1 MSIQVSV
8 PLESLNNPNVAH
20 AFSDLMLALG
30 GVEDS
35 SSRPAQK
42 RSRSIA
48 PVEPAHRKE
57 RYRRSRSVTSAAVDR
72 PQPKKPRRG
81 RKPRETTMTSKSGK
95 VSYQAFFAGLPE
107 RTRAFLDLIQLRGTV
122 TLKEVAEEL
131 RLDRPK
137 ALGGISGSLTRWAK
151 QRGVEL
157 PYEAGNTA
165 SGERCWTWKK

>member
-8 PLESLNNPNVAH
+8 PLNALNNPNVAR
-20 AFSDLMLALG
+20 ALSDLMLALG

-35 SSRPAQK
+35 SSPPA
-42 RSRSIA
+42 RM
-48 PVEPAHRKE
+48 
-57 RYRRSRSVTSAAVDR
+57 RSRSVTTAAVE
-72 PQPKKPRRG
+72 PAQPKKPRG
-81 RKPRETTMTSKSGK
+81 RKKPREKKTTPRSGK
-95 VSYQAFFAGLPE
+95 VSAQAFFAGLPE
-107 RTRAFLDLIQLRGTV
+107 RTRAFLDLIKLRGTV

-157 PYEAGNTA
+157 PYEAGKTA
-165 SGERCWTWKK
+165 SGERYWTWKK